1 MRYYFTYSIIAI
13 TFFAGNWKHSVNVKK
28 SNLVFKDTIGISKVK
43 CDCELPGN
51 RLLHFESMAEIKWYK
66 KAKQFSNCTYQG
78 LTARFIPN
86 LAKINFIKSLFEH
99 STDTSLVCI
108 NTKWYINKNKID
120 SLPVKNYTISVEA
133 LYHLNIFC
141 FYTGP
146 STFSY
151 FPSPI
156 LYDTLLKKEI
166 NTDPNAIKEV
176 YKIYYQWFK
185 ENLNTG
191 FKNYRFPLLNTRY
204 KWYGADTSNR
214 IYLQLPNHW

>member
-13 TFFAGNWKHSVNVKK
+13 TFLTGNWKHSLNAKQTIYA
-28 SNLVFKDTIGISKVK
+28 FKDTIGISKVK
-43 CDCELPGN
+43 CDCEFFGK
-51 RLLHFESMAEIKWYK
+51 RLLHFESSEEMKWYK
-66 KAKQFSNCTYQG
+66 KKKQFYNCTYQG
-78 LTARFIPN
+78 LTARFIPYSK
-86 LAKINFIKSLFEH
+86 KIKFIESLLGYFN
-99 STDTSLVCI
+99 DTTVVCM
-108 NTKWYINKNKID
+108 NTKWYREKNKID
-120 SLPVKNYTISVEA
+120 SLPVKSYTISVEA

-166 NTDPNAIKEV
+166 NTDPEAIKEV
-176 YKIYYQWFK
+176 YKIYYRWFK

-191 FKNYRFPLLNTRY
+191 FKNYRFPLSNTRY
-204 KWYGADTSNR
+204 KWFGADSSNR